1 MKKSVQIILI
11 IVGVLLI
18 ILIPVLLYTKLN
30 NDYQKRHNTK
40 EVDSFQEELKIRD
53 NISLE
58 INFLNLLLKSDKLFS
73 SSILYIDV

>member
-30 NDYQKRHNTK
+30 NDYQKLVAAKK
-40 EVDSFQEELKIRD
+40 ELYFKEIQALMERYHEEVGI
-53 NISLE
+53 E
-58 INFLNLLLKSDKLFS
+58 C
-73 SSILYIDV
+73 